1 MLTVDGSC
9 RSHQQRRHCL
19 QEYLVP
25 LTERVVESDRDI
37 RDIDDCAYEINT
49 VERSMEVLSTVRLRT
64 PPRASHITSRVVESE
79 PSVVLGFDGG
89 VSVTLRAWRI
99 CEERGWGNIHSSHAT
114 WDVGADIL
122 RWIKQTNFVLR
133 ERNGDM
139 LAPEPFKNGVIQF
152 SLRLGEIRSL
162 HPQFD
167 GNCHG

>member
-1 MLTVDGSC
+1 MLIGDGSC
-9 RSHQQRRHCL
+9 RRSHQQNRHCL
-19 QEYLVP
+19 QQYPVP
-25 LTERVVESDRDI
+25 LTERVVESD

-49 VERSMEVLSTVRLRT
+49 VERSMEVLSTMRLRM
-64 PPRASHITSRVVESE
+64 PPRASHITSRAVGSES
-79 PSVVLGFDGG
+79 SDVFSCFDGG